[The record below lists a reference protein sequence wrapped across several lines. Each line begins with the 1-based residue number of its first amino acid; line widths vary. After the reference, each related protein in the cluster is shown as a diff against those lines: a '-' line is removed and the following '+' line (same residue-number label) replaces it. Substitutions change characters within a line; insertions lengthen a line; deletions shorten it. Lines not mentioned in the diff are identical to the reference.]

1 MRESDFVKLLMEHRA
16 MLHSFVYAVTRDP
29 HTTED
34 VLQEVS
40 VVLWAKFS
48 EFEEGTNFGAWAR
61 SVAYREILAARRS
74 EMRAHRHFD
83 EACAQSILAAYERRS
98 HQVDT
103 TTHREALRQCLSLIG
118 GDLRKVIHWRYA
130 LHLNS
135 REIAR
140 RLARSAQA
148 IDALVYRGK
157 KLLSDCVRGRLEGQG
172 QGG

>member
-16 MLHSFVYAVTRDP
+16 MLHSFVYAVTRNP

-40 VVLWAKFS
+40 VVLWSKFA
-48 EFEEGTNFGAWAR
+48 EFQEGTDFGAWAR
-61 SVAYREILAARRS
+61 TVAYREILAARRT

-83 EACAQSILAAYERRS
+83 ETCAQAILNAYERRS
-98 HQVDT
+98 EQVDT
-103 TTHREALRQCLSLIG
+103 TSHREALRQCLGSMG
-118 GDLRKVIHWRYA
+118 GDLRKVIHWRYG
-130 LHLNS
+130 LRLNS

-140 RLARSAQA
+140 RLARTAQA

>member
-29 HTTED
+29 HATED

-40 VVLWAKFS
+40 VVLWSKFS
-48 EFEEGTNFGAWAR
+48 EFEPGTNFGVWAR

-83 EACAQSILAAYERRS
+83 DAVAQAILSAYERRS
-98 HQVDT
+98 ERVDAT
-103 TTHREALRQCLSLIG
+103 DHRDALRKCLAGIG
-118 GDLRKVIHWRYA
+118 GDLRKVIHCRYA
-130 LHLNS
+130 MRMSS
-135 REIAR
+135 RDIAR
-140 RLARSAQA
+140 KFARTAQA

-157 KLLSDCVRGRLEGQG
+157 KLLSDCVRGRLEGQEIRG
-172 QGG
+172 